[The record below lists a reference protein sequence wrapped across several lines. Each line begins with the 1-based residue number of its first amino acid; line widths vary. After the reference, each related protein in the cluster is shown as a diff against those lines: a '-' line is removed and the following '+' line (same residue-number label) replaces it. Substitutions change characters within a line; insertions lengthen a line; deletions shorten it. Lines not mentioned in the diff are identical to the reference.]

1 MQSEKQILKKLINIA
16 QRVHGTTQSRSEI
29 LEDLSSISQEE
40 LLKIEFFFLGKS
52 NISDEEKQKVW
63 EELSNSQQQ

>member
-40 LLKIEFFFLGKS
+40 LSKIESFFLGKS
-52 NISDEEKQKVW
+52 TVSDEEKQKVW